1 MDSKLARLQI
11 SPEAELYVT
20 PDRSLIARNRASGA
34 TLELSPNV
42 LIVLSQLV
50 APRAPSE
57 VVASLDSLFGLDPT
71 DVTAALEH
79 LAEHDIIGAEAAAQ
93 PESSYF
99 AGYGDLGIHRMMVG
113 DHARTDAFRR
123 AIDAVVGP
131 DSTVLDVGCGTGIL
145 SLFAARAGARHVDA
159 VDNAQILEH
168 ARTLADDNGLAGA
181 ITFHGGDID
190 AVQLDGPYDVI
201 VSEWLGHFAV
211 TENMY
216 TSVFAARDHLL
227 APGGIM
233 IPAAVELWLAPIEDP
248 HLHAR
253 TGPGAWSRPV
263 YGLDFSSLAAAA
275 LRTPIAEPA
284 LIPLTAY
291 LAAPVQLVRVDCAV
305 DPVQTFHQ
313 PMTARWVIER
323 AGMFHGFG
331 GHFTCDLGG
340 GVELDTSSA
349 ALATHWQQ
357 HYFPTEARPLE
368 QGDLL
373 EATLHILPMLHGRR
387 NPIVTVSWHLTRGGS
402 PIAEGAARYNATV

>member
-1 MDSKLARLQI
+1 MARLQI
-11 SPEAELYVT
+11 NSDAELHVT
-20 PDRSLIARNRASGA
+20 QERVLIARNRVSGA

-50 APRAPSE
+50 APRESGDAIRD
-57 VVASLDSLFGLDPT
+57 LDALFGLDPD
-71 DVTAALEH
+71 DVEAALAH
-79 LAEHDIIGAEAAAQ
+79 LVDHDIVVAEAGAQ

-99 AGYGDLGIHRMMVG
+99 AGYGELGIHRLMVA

-123 AIDAVVGP
+123 AIEAVVNS
-131 DSTVLDVGCGTGIL
+131 DATVLDVGCGTGIL

-159 VDNAQILEH
+159 VDNAQILEY
-168 ARTLADDNGLAGA
+168 ARILAHDNGLGSV
-181 ITFHGGDID
+181 ISFHGGDID
-190 AVQLDGPYDVI
+190 LLELDRSYDVI

-216 TSVFAARDHLL
+216 VSVFAARDRLL
-227 APGGIM
+227 ATGGVM
-233 IPAAVELWLAPIEDP
+233 IPAAVELWLAPIEEP

-263 YGLDFSSLAAAA
+263 YGFDFSSLATAA

-291 LAAPVQLVRVDCAV
+291 LAVPRRLVRVDCAT
-305 DPVQTFHQ
+305 DPVEAFHQ
-313 PMTARWVIER
+313 PMTVQWELER
-323 AGMFHGFG
+323 SGMFHGFA

-340 GVELDTSSA
+340 GVALDTSSA

-357 HYFPTEARPLE
+357 HYFPTAALALE
-368 QGDLL
+368 RGDVLH
-373 EATLHILPMLHGRR
+373 ATMQLLPMLHGRR
-387 NPIVTVSWHLTRGGS
+387 NPIITVSYRVLRGS
-402 PIAEGAARYNATV
+402 THVAEGTMRYNATV